1 MIKFF
6 TRISLLILAAIAVT
20 SCGYRVGN
28 IKPAQLESI
37 DSIAIPLVVNETL
50 QPRTAQIV
58 TGALISEMEQDGT
71 YRIAQVT
78 NADAILNGRVR
89 NIERRQLRAARDN
102 QLRSRELELLIEFEY
117 ELVERVSGKILSRG
131 TVFGSTS
138 VFVSANY
145 QTAERQA
152 LPEAARQLAIDLTTR
167 LTEGY

>member
-6 TRISLLILAAIAVT
+6 TRISLLILTAFAVT
-20 SCGYRVGN
+20 SCGYRVGD
-28 IKPAQLESI
+28 IKPAQLEGVE
-37 DSIAIPLVVNETL
+37 SIAIPLVKNDTL

-58 TGALISEMEQDGT
+58 TGALISQMEQDGT
-71 YRIAQVT
+71 YSIAQSET
-78 NADAILNGRVR
+78 ADAVLNGRVKS
-89 NIERRQLRAARDN
+89 IERRQLRSARDN
-102 QLRSRELELLIEFEY
+102 QLRSRELELRIEFEY
-117 ELVERVSGKILSRG
+117 ELVEKATGDILSRG
-131 TVFGSTS
+131 TFFSSTN